1 MSEVVR
7 PVIGSRGDHGGS
19 GPAGAPAASGASILR
34 SLSRALAL
42 LWATHRAYTLLL
54 VALTALSGLLAP
66 VQLALGRLLIDAVA
80 RFLPNAPAAGPAAVR
95 GLLLLVGAQAGVM
108 LFGALLG
115 ALGGYVRT
123 VLADLLGNHVT
134 LQVMAKACQMEVARF
149 EDPAFH
155 DRLQAAIQEAGHRP
169 LQIADEVLAMGQ
181 RGVTLLSVVG
191 LLAAYDA
198 RLVALVL
205 AAALPAFLVRARLGR
220 LAYGVRR
227 ARIPEQRR
235 QSYLGSH
242 LTSPYSIKDVR
253 LYGLEDL
260 FRARHQDLFQ
270 RFSSENR
277 ALAARQVAATLL
289 ATATG
294 AAGTLA
300 GYWLVFDQA
309 ARRPLTIGDYSLLV
323 GAMAT
328 AQGTFGALLGALA
341 ELRTECLY
349 LDNLAEFL
357 ALPAPEEAGRR
368 EWTAS
373 IERVALHNVSFRYP
387 GTERLVLRDVSCEVR
402 RGEAL
407 GIVGLNGAGKTTLI
421 NLLCCLYE
429 PTAGQVLLK
438 GEDASAYTPRS
449 VQRRVAALFQDF
461 GVFSLTAGENI
472 AIGQVDDLH
481 NQAAVEEAARLG
493 GAADL
498 IGALPEGYDTLIGRA
513 FAGGV
518 ALSGGELQ
526 RLALARA
533 LRRRGDLLILDEP
546 TAALD
551 AEAEERLYSL
561 LLEDKAERITLL
573 VSHRFSAT
581 RAADRILVL
590 RQGACVEMGNHDELL
605 ARDGLYARLYRAQT
619 RRYPAAGREG
629 AA

>member
-1 MSEVVR
+1 M
-7 PVIGSRGDHGGS
+7 IGSRGDHGGS
-19 GPAGAPAASGASILR
+19 GPAGAPVASGASILR

-66 VQLALGRLLIDAVA
+66 AQLALGRLLIDAVA

-123 VLADLLGNHVT
+123 VLGDLLGNHVT

-277 ALAARQVAATLL
+277 ALAARPVAATLL
-289 ATATG
+289 ASATG

-309 ARRPLTIGDYSLLV
+309 ARRPLTIGDYLAPGGRHGHRPGHLGPSS
-323 GAMAT
+323 GARRA
-328 AQGTFGALLGALA
+328 AHRVPLPGQPRRVPRLA
-341 ELRTECLY
+341 C
-349 LDNLAEFL
+349 
-357 ALPAPEEAGRR
+357 AGGGRRR

-421 NLLCCLYE
+421 KLLCRLYE
-429 PTAGQVLLK
+429 PTAGRVLIN
-438 GEDASAYTPRS
+438 GEDAAAYTPARCS
-449 VQRRVAALFQDF
+449 GGWRPSFRISACSASPRR
-461 GVFSLTAGENI
+461 E
-472 AIGQVDDLH
+472 H
-481 NQAAVEEAARLG
+481 RHRPG
-493 GAADL
+493 GRPAQPSRCR
-498 IGALPEGYDTLIGRA
+498 GGRA
-513 FAGGV
+513 PGGC
-518 ALSGGELQ
+518 GGPH
-526 RLALARA
+526 RRA
-533 LRRRGDLLILDEP
+533 PG
-546 TAALD
+546 
-551 AEAEERLYSL
+551 
-561 LLEDKAERITLL
+561 
-573 VSHRFSAT
+573 
-581 RAADRILVL
+581 
-590 RQGACVEMGNHDELL
+590 
-605 ARDGLYARLYRAQT
+605 GL
-619 RRYPAAGREG
+619 
-629 AA
+629 

>member
-1 MSEVVR
+1 MMR
-7 PVIGSRGDHGGS
+7 
-19 GPAGAPAASGASILR
+19 A
-34 SLSRALAL
+34 LSRALTL

-54 VALTALSGLLAP
+54 VALTGLSGLLAP
-66 VQLALGRLLIDAVA
+66 AQLWIGRLLIDAVA
-80 RFLPNAPAAGPAAVR
+80 RFLPTAPAAGPAAVR

-108 LFGALLG
+108 LLGALLG
-115 ALGGYVRT
+115 ALGGYIRS
-123 VLADLLGNHVT
+123 VLGDLLGNHVT

-169 LQIADEVLAMGQ
+169 LQIAGEVLAMGQ
-181 RGVTLLSVVG
+181 RGVTLFSVVG
-191 LLAAYDA
+191 LLLAYDA

-205 AAALPAFLVRARLGR
+205 AAAVPAFLVRARLGR

-270 RFSSENR
+270 RFFSENR

-300 GYWLVFDQA
+300 GYWLVVDQA
-309 ARRPLTIGDYSLLV
+309 ARRPLTIGDYTLLV

-328 AQGTFGALLGALA
+328 AQGAFGALLGALA

-357 ALPAPEEAGRR
+357 ALPAPEEAAGR
-368 EWTAS
+368 EWQAP
-373 IERVALHNVSFRYP
+373 IERVALEGVSFRYP
-387 GTERLVLRDVSCEVR
+387 GTERLVLRDVSFEVR

-421 NLLCCLYE
+421 KLLCRLYE
-429 PTAGQVLLK
+429 PTAGRVLIN
-438 GEDASAYTPRS
+438 GEDATAYTPRS

-472 AIGQVDDLH
+472 AIGRVDDMDDRD
-481 NQAAVEEAARLG
+481 AVEDAAEMG
-493 GAADL
+493 GAAAL
-498 IGALPEGYDTLIGRA
+498 IDGLPEGYDTLIGRA
-513 FAGGV
+513 FRGGV

-546 TAALD
+546 AAALD
-551 AEAEERLYSL
+551 AVAEAGLYAR
-561 LLEDKAERITLL
+561 LLEDRAERITLL
-573 VSHRFSAT
+573 VSHRLPTT

-590 RQGACVEMGNHDELL
+590 KAGAIVEEGAHEELL
-605 ARDGLYARLYRAQT
+605 AQDGLYASLYQAQT
-619 RRYPAAGREG
+619 QRHRSATPAGVA
-629 AA
+629 